1 MYYKMYW
8 NFDCKMRALD
18 VVERY
23 TSNRDETGLDV
34 IVFI

>member
-8 NFDCKMRALD
+8 NFDCKKRALD

-23 TSNRDETGLDV
+23 TRDETGLDV

>member
-8 NFDCKMRALD
+8 NFDCKMRVFD

-23 TSNRDETGLDV
+23 IRDEIGLDV

>member
-1 MYYKMYW
+1 MYW
-8 NFDCKMRALD
+8 NFDCKMRVFD

-23 TSNRDETGLDV
+23 ISNRDEIGLDV

>member
-1 MYYKMYW
+1 MYYKMHW

-23 TSNRDETGLDV
+23 ARDETGLDV

>member
-8 NFDCKMRALD
+8 NFDCQMRALD

-23 TSNRDETGLDV
+23 ARDETGLDV

>member
-8 NFDCKMRALD
+8 NFDWKMRALD

-23 TSNRDETGLDV
+23 ARDETGLDV

>member
-8 NFDCKMRALD
+8 NFDCKMGALD

-23 TSNRDETGLDV
+23 TRDETGLDV